1 MLEQLGLYILLNK
14 KRFMRK
20 LALLFLLLAI
30 AGCTREIEVRF
41 GNEAVIFAEVADE
54 QDEWER
60 GLMFRNTLD
69 DDTGMIFIFDKEDYY
84 SFWMKNTRIP
94 LDMIWISEDKKVV
107 DIKEAEPC
115 IDDPCTSYKPAG
127 KAKYVLEVNQ
137 GFAENNSIKIGDKVS
152 F

>member
-1 MLEQLGLYILLNK
+1 MKKVILLI
-14 KRFMRK
+14 
-20 LALLFLLLAI
+20 LVILI

-41 GNEAVIFAEVADE
+41 ENGGVVFAEVADE
-54 QDEWER
+54 PEEWEI

-94 LDMIWISEDKKVV
+94 LDMIWISEDKRVV
-107 DIKEAEPC
+107 DIKEAIPC
-115 IDDPCTSYKPAG
+115 IDDPCASYKPAG

-137 GFAENNSIKIGDKVS
+137 GFAENNEIKIGDKVD